1 MGVVTKIILCSIIAS
16 QRTYNKLEGFNAE
29 TAKKERFYRNLF
41 LVAALYD
48 FILGFFFFVFWH
60 FIFDHILKIPYP
72 NYPAFYQA
80 AAAFIFNMG
89 IGFYFVYRNMYRNI
103 DIVKVGI
110 VFKLFYTGLAFYL
123 CLCGEHA
130 LDFFSLRLFGSHLH
144 SVLHFL
150 LARC

>member
-1 MGVVTKIILCSIIAS
+1 MDKHL
-16 QRTYNKLEGFNAE
+16 R
-29 TAKKERFYRNLF
+29 KEKGYRNLF

-48 FILGFFFFVFWH
+48 FVLGFSFFLFWP

-72 NYPAFYQA
+72 NYLAFYQA

-110 VFKLFYTGLAFYL
+110 AFKLFYTGLAFFYVFVEKMPWIL
-123 CLCGEHA
+123 A
-130 LDFFSLRLFGSHLH
+130 LFG
-144 SVLHFL
+144 FL
-150 LARC
+150 DLIFIVFFVFFLRAVRREVQA

>member
-1 MGVVTKIILCSIIAS
+1 MDKHL
-16 QRTYNKLEGFNAE
+16 R
-29 TAKKERFYRNLF
+29 KEKGYRNLF

-48 FILGFFFFVFWH
+48 FVLGFSFFLFWP
-60 FIFDHILKIPYP
+60 FNFDHILKIPYP

-110 VFKLFYTGLAFYL
+110 YFKLFYTGLAFFYVFVEKMPWIL
-123 CLCGEHA
+123 A
-130 LDFFSLRLFGSHLH
+130 LFG
-144 SVLHFL
+144 FL
-150 LARC
+150 DLIFIVFFVFFLRAVRREVQA